1 MNKLEEYII
10 SIPDFPKKGI
20 NFRDVT
26 GILDHGEALRLS
38 IDQLKE
44 VAEEFEFDAVAGVES
59 RGFIFGTPLAYLLGV
74 PFIPVRKAGKLPRE
88 KVKATYQLEYGE
100 AAIEIHTQ
108 SIRPGMKILL
118 LDDLLATG
126 GTLEAA
132 AGLIEKL
139 DGVVTGILSVIELSD
154 LGGRKKLS
162 KYEVRSLVQYE
173 GE

>member
-1 MNKLEEYII
+1 MSRLEDYII

-38 IDQLKE
+38 IDMLKD

-74 PFIPVRKAGKLPRE
+74 PFIPVRKAGKLPRK

-100 AAIEIHTQ
+100 AAIEIHEE
-108 SIRPGMKILL
+108 SVYKGMRILL

-132 AGLIEKL
+132 AGLIEEL
-139 DGVVTGILSVIELSD
+139 GGIVTGILSVIELSD
-154 LGGRKKLS
+154 LGGRKKLE
-162 KYEVRSLVQYE
+162 KYEVRSLVEYA

>member
-1 MNKLEEYII
+1 MNRLEDYII

-38 IDQLKE
+38 IDMLKD

-74 PFIPVRKAGKLPRE
+74 PFIPVRKAGKLPRK

-100 AAIEIHTQ
+100 AAIEIHEE
-108 SIRPGMKILL
+108 SVYKGMRILL

-132 AGLIEKL
+132 AGLIEEL
-139 DGVVTGILSVIELSD
+139 GGVVTGILSVIELSD
-154 LGGRKKLS
+154 LGGRKKLE
-162 KYEVRSLVQYE
+162 KYEVRSLVEYA

>member
-1 MNKLEEYII
+1 MSRLEDYII

-38 IDQLKE
+38 IDMLKD

-74 PFIPVRKAGKLPRE
+74 PFIPVRKAGKLPRK

-100 AAIEIHTQ
+100 AAIEIHEE
-108 SIRPGMKILL
+108 SVYKGMRILL

-132 AGLIEKL
+132 AGLIEEL
-139 DGVVTGILSVIELSD
+139 GGVVTGILSVIELSD
-154 LGGRKKLS
+154 LGGRKKLE
-162 KYEVRSLVQYE
+162 KYEVRSLVEYA